1 MTMRSIIDSEVGHV
15 LNNQKGLDIEDIL
28 DILLFH
34 AIAIQS
40 AILLTTSNSS
50 RDFQKEVSGI

>member
-1 MTMRSIIDSEVGHV
+1 MRSILDSEVGHV

-50 RDFQKEVSGI
+50 RDFQKEVPGI